1 MKLSLVRAC
10 LVSFCVVSASPGLAQ
25 LVSPPQSLAS
35 EADPAAQLS
44 ENLKAL
50 ARDPYNVDALLLAG
64 QGALAIG
71 DANAA
76 FGFFARAEELSPQN
90 WRAKTGLG
98 SSLTMLEKSREALRV
113 FDEALA
119 LGAPE
124 QEVVADRG
132 LAHDLEGDGKK
143 AQRDYL
149 TALRLRPTD
158 EVTRRLALSLGIA
171 GDKEAALARLDPLV
185 RKNDQ
190 GAWRARAFILA
201 MNGDTPGAERIVR
214 MVAPA
219 DTAASMLGFM
229 QRLTGLGSAA
239 KAHAVHFGTL
249 PAMNSNSP
257 VLLTE
262 DSFQP
267 LEAGA
272 AVKLAVAETDRRS
285 SPANS
290 DASSSADARRAAR
303 SGRDPQLAGLAAR
316 GRSASGIAPSG
327 MAAPLA
333 AAEQASTSTA
343 SLAAAA
349 PAGSP
354 MPMAQAPAA
363 RFEVPPAP
371 ARASASGLGDRAQ
384 APIASAR
391 STLPSSPSLA
401 SAPPAARAAPAL
413 VTTPPVTTPPVAS
426 ATTAPAVTMAAP
438 SVSSAPAVQSAI
450 LPAST
455 ASQMQLPAVATGTVF
470 SSAAPQSSAPAAT
483 LSPATASMASA
494 VPSPEA
500 ASIQLAQAST
510 PAAQMPETTA
520 SSQSL
525 VEQEAPA
532 ELAEAAP
539 VQPSLPMAEQ
549 PPAPAPRLTLGEI
562 VNTLQLEPESA
573 PVALPDAAK
582 LKALRLAAQKKAAAE
597 EKARAEKAAQERK
610 AAEEAAKVRRNPARL
625 WVQIATGRNTAGL
638 PGTWRNLKSQAPK
651 ALGDQKPWSVPYLQT
666 NRLLV
671 GPMRSS
677 KAARELV
684 KDLASEGVKAM
695 VFNSEAGQE
704 IERVDN

>member
-1 MKLSLVRAC
+1 MKMKLSLMRAC
-10 LVSFCVVSASPGLAQ
+10 LVSFCVVAASPGLAQ
-25 LVSPPQSLAS
+25 LVSPPQSLAN

-90 WRAKTGLG
+90 WRAKSGLG

-113 FDEALA
+113 FDEAIA

-124 QEVVADRG
+124 QDVVADRG

-229 QRLTGLGSAA
+229 QRLTGLGAAA

-249 PAMNSNSP
+249 PATSGNSP

-272 AVKLAVAETDRRS
+272 AVKLAVAETDRRPS
-285 SPANS
+285 SAPA
-290 DASSSADARRAAR
+290 DMSSSGDARRGAR
-303 SGRDPQLAGLAAR
+303 PSRDPQLAALAAR
-316 GRSASGIAPSG
+316 GRSASGMAQSG
-327 MAAPLA
+327 MAAPLSSSD
-333 AAEQASTSTA
+333 QPSVSTA
-343 SLAAAA
+343 GIA
-349 PAGSP
+349 PATSASPP

-363 RFEVPPAP
+363 RFEVPPPPPRATVSTPVNRAP
-371 ARASASGLGDRAQ
+371 A
-384 APIASAR
+384 
-391 STLPSSPSLA
+391 PSPAVQTAVPSVPPPT
-401 SAPPAARAAPAL
+401 SAPSVVRTAPAPVAAP
-413 VTTPPVTTPPVAS
+413 PVSS
-426 ATTAPAVTMAAP
+426 AATAPAVTMAAP
-438 SVSSAPAVQSAI
+438 SASSAPVVQSAT

-455 ASQMQLPAVATGTVF
+455 ASQMQLATGTTGTVF
-470 SSAAPQSSAPAAT
+470 SSAAQQSSAPVPTLPPAAAPIT
-483 LSPATASMASA
+483 QAAPVAET
-494 VPSPEA
+494 VPSQIAQVADPVPQIPENTA
-500 ASIQLAQAST
+500 AS
-510 PAAQMPETTA
+510 
-520 SSQSL
+520 SSPVDQD
-525 VEQEAPA
+525 VPVQ
-532 ELAEAAP
+532 LAEAPTAQA
-539 VQPSLPMAEQ
+539 QPSLPMAAP

-582 LKALRLAAQKKAAAE
+582 LKALRLAAQKKAAVE

-610 AAEEAAKVRRNPARL
+610 AAEEAAKARRNPARL

-677 KAARELV
+677 KAARDLV